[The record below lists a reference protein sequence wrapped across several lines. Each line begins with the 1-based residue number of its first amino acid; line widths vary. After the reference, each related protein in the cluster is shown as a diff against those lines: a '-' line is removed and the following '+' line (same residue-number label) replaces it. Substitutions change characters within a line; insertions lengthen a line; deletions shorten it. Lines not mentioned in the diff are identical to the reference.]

1 MLVILLQPGSASRR
15 ARAVVREAL
24 RAECLPDAD
33 ITDAE
38 TVVAELAANA
48 ETHARPP
55 YEIRIFNLADVPT
68 WCELVD
74 GDPDLGWIPAILDRS
89 GKQTV
94 LDLFPGTDAGLLSE
108 SGRGLFLVRELT
120 DGHCRAYTTTAFT
133 TGVPAK
139 AVAFALPTRS
149 GSCLTCP
156 PMLRLARRRAR
167 LQR

>member
-24 RAECLPDAD
+24 RAEGLSDAD

-48 ETHARPP
+48 ETHAHPP
-55 YEIRIFNLADVPT
+55 YEIRIFSLAGVPT

-74 GDPDLGWIPAILDRS
+74 GEPDLGWIPAILDRS
-89 GKQTV
+89 SEQTA
-94 LDLFPGTDAGLLSE
+94 LDLFPGTDADLLPE

-120 DGHCRAYTTTAFT
+120 DGHCRAYATTAFAT
-133 TGVPAK
+133 DAPAK
-139 AVAFALPTRS
+139 AVAFALPTCS
-149 GSCLTCP
+149 GTRLTCP
-156 PMLRLARRRAR
+156 PMLRLARHRVR